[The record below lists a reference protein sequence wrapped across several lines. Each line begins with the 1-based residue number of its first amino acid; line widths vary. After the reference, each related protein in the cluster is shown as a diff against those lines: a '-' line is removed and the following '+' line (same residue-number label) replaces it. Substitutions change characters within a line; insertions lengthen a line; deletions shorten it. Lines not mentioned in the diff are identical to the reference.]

1 MKSILQNHNDDED
14 LISEIN
20 VTPLVDVMLLLMIIF
35 LVTAPLL
42 VNNIDVKLPKAVGM
56 TQSQVVSKIVAVKEN
71 GDLTLDGAQISAQ
84 NLEKQLKS
92 FNNKDL
98 VIKIA
103 ADKNSRYQDVAS
115 VLSLLGRSNITNVS
129 FLTQN

>member
-1 MKSILQNHNDDED
+1 MKSMLQNDNENDD

-42 VNNIDVKLPKAVGM
+42 VNNIDVKLPKALGA
-56 TQSQVVSKIVAVKEN
+56 SQTKSESRVIAIKEN
-71 GDLTLDGAQISAQ
+71 GDLMLDGVKMSF
-84 NLEKQLKS
+84 KQLESSVEHFAK
-92 FNNKDL
+92 KDL
-98 VIKIA
+98 MVKIA
-103 ADKNSRYQDVAS
+103 ADKNCRYQDVAS
-115 VLSLLGRSNITNVS
+115 VLSLLSQNQVSGVS